1 MESSFNHPSIPPII
15 DGNAI
20 AELTSTAPRN
30 LDNIQAELLFV
41 DETYLLHYSEGSKH
55 IYKAISSQSI
65 QRAFSNK
72 DPLDSGWL
80 NSNIIR
86 HGEINSNYWVIMF
99 VKRSRTS
106 IQFERR
112 ELYIPLPAL
121 VFMGIDR
128 DYYLWAI
135 KETKFN
141 PESIAYHAPLPN
153 IGIRERGKIC
163 WGNIPPPKAS
173 NETIQQAWSLFTAS
187 NFNSD
192 YTSGKSRQFPDN
204 VIGQLERLQI
214 KVQTSKHCRYPVSD
228 LIAIDNNI
236 TIEAL
241 TQAILAAYRRPE
253 R

>member
-1 MESSFNHPSIPPII
+1 M
-15 DGNAI
+15 
-20 AELTSTAPRN
+20 
-30 LDNIQAELLFV
+30 FV
-41 DETYLLHYSEGSKH
+41 DETYLLHYREGSKH
-55 IYKAISSQSI
+55 IYKALDYRSI

-80 NSNIIR
+80 DSNIIR
-86 HGEINSNYWVIMF
+86 HGEDISKQWVMLFIPRNRF
-99 VKRSRTS
+99 LLL
-106 IQFERR
+106 FEKQQ
-112 ELYIPLPAL
+112 LYVPLPAL

-163 WGNIPPPKAS
+163 WGNIQPPRAS

-204 VIGQLERLQI
+204 VIGQLELLHINAQA
-214 KVQTSKHCRYPVSD
+214 SKRTRFKTSD
-228 LIAIDNNI
+228 LVAFDNNT

-241 TQAILAAYRRPE
+241 TQAVLATYKPDR
-253 R
+253 